1 MGMDGQ
7 RINLTVSE
15 PVARV
20 VAELAESMGLSRSAM
35 VAQYLVWQLPNLRE
49 HLARLRASGGSGAA
63 IRGGSDPSGV
73 PASSAALSRSTA
85 VRASGGGS
93 KLNRAERRAQAK
105 VERKAGLR

>member
-73 PASSAALSRSTA
+73 SASSAAPAPSTA
-85 VRASGGGS
+85 ARASGGSGMS
-93 KLNRAERRAQAK
+93 RAERRRLQRE
-105 VERKAGLR
+105 ERKAGLR